1 MRKNIEK
8 KYVVII
14 FFVSVLFFLGC
25 MSFLIKQQKNFL
37 FLDKF
42 LKDMVYQIAYV
53 IEIPVSKV
61 EEWISDWKEH
71 RKMHEEYEALRETAS
86 KTDFMASK
94 YNEAVKVIEELESM
108 LDLNSTLVESSYLNA
123 TVIGRNL
130 GYFYD
135 KITIDKGSASGIEEK
150 MAVVTNEGLIGTVTH
165 VGYTTSDIKLLT
177 NSDVNQKISV
187 KIKGDTDYS
196 YGLLSGYDSNKKTFT
211 ITGIAGNKEIKEG
224 AEVTTTGLGDIFPS
238 GILIGYV
245 KTITKDHF
253 DLERIIEIESKV
265 DFDAVRYVTV
275 LKRKES

>member
-1 MRKNIEK
+1 MKQNMEK

-14 FFVSVLFFLGC
+14 LIVSILFFLGM
-25 MSFLIKQQKNFL
+25 MSFFIEQQKNFTMI
-37 FLDKF
+37 DKF
-42 LKDMVYQIAYV
+42 LKDSIHTVAYV
-53 IEIPVSKV
+53 IEVPIHKV
-61 EEWISDWKEH
+61 EEWISDIKEH
-71 RKMHEEYEALRETAS
+71 RKMHEEYNDLVETAS
-86 KTDFMASK
+86 KTEFMTAK
-94 YNEAVKVIEELESM
+94 YNESLRVIEELESM

-135 KITIDKGSASGIEEK
+135 KLTIDKGSANGIKEN
-150 MAVVTNEGLIGTVTH
+150 MAVITNGGLIGTVIN
-165 VGYTTSDIKLLT
+165 VSYGTSDIKLLT

-187 KIKGDTDYS
+187 KIKGEDEYS

-211 ITGIAGNKEIKEG
+211 IEGIAGNKEISIG

-245 KTITKDHF
+245 KSITKDHF
-253 DLERIIEIESKV
+253 DLERIVEIESKV
-265 DFDAVRYVTV
+265 DFDAVQYVTV

>member
-1 MRKNIEK
+1 MKKNIEK

-14 FFVSVLFFLGC
+14 FFVSILFFLGL
-25 MSFLIKQQKNFL
+25 MSFLIKRQKNFL

-42 LKDMVYQIAYV
+42 LKDTMYQIAYV
-53 IEIPVSKV
+53 IEVPFSKV
-61 EEWISDWKEH
+61 EGWMQDWKEH
-71 RKMHEEYEALRETAS
+71 RKMHQEYATLQETAS
-86 KTDFMASK
+86 KTNFMTSK
-94 YNEAVKVIEELESM
+94 YNEALKVIEELEAM

-135 KITIDKGSASGIEEK
+135 KITIDKGSASGIEEN
-150 MAVVTNEGLIGTVTH
+150 MAVVTNEGLIGTVIH
-165 VGYTTSDIKLLT
+165 VSYTTSDIKLLT
-177 NSDVNQKISV
+177 SSDVNQKISV
-187 KIKGDTDYS
+187 KIMGEKDYS
-196 YGLLSGYDSNKKTFT
+196 YGLLSGYDSNRKTFT

-224 AEVTTTGLGDIFPS
+224 AEVTTTGLGDSFPS

-245 KTITKDHF
+245 KTITKDRF

-265 DFDAVRYVTV
+265 DFDAVRYVTI